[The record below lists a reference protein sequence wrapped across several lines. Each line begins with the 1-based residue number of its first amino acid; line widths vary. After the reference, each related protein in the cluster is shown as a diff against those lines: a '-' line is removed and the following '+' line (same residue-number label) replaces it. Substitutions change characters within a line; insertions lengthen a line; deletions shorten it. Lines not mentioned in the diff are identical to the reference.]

1 MASTSSH
8 DEAVPDNSFT
18 AMTSDQQT
26 SSSNTSSNEHV
37 QNKKKGLITRDQEQL
52 LAKLCGRRP
61 RGRVLPSFNP
71 VGDSHQMTGTDP
83 ATSPKFLSRRGAIP
97 SIPKIR
103 VESPDFRDARV
114 DAGGSVSPSNH
125 PQSTDYLQ
133 VPRSSRPCIQHNQ
146 RTVQPE
152 PGRKKTF
159 LGCIDLALGLH
170 HVRTYGDHDPFGND
184 RRYRAKR
191 NTFRIIALFGVLMM
205 LSLAASIALF
215 VYFASKG
222 GAGPEWFAWI
232 AISAAG
238 WIWSFLA
245 FMVAKQSQRC
255 VLHDA
260 EIARQSIRLDSRV
273 RDGTEAPVAIIGGPS
288 ANQQQLMRAGS
299 SAAGGAAPPILAKH
313 PGLESIQEEDW
324 ARDAEERLDMLVAYQ
339 RTQDG
344 DA

>member
-1 MASTSSH
+1 MTSTSNC
-8 DEAVPDNSFT
+8 DVAVPDNSFT
-18 AMTSDQQT
+18 SPTNDQQT
-26 SSSNTSSNEHV
+26 SSSKRSSNEYG
-37 QNKKKGLITRDQEQL
+37 QNKDKGSITRDQEPL
-52 LAKLCGRRP
+52 LAELCGP
-61 RGRVLPSFNP
+61 
-71 VGDSHQMTGTDP
+71 TC
-83 ATSPKFLSRRGAIP
+83 PKFLSPRGAIQ
-97 SIPKIR
+97 SIPEIR
-103 VESPDFRDARV
+103 VESPDSRHARA

-133 VPRSSRPCIQHNQ
+133 VPRSSKPCVQHKQ
-146 RTVQPE
+146 RALQPE
-152 PGRKKTF
+152 PGRKRTF
-159 LGCIDLALGLH
+159 LGCIDRALGLH
-170 HVRTYGDHDPFGND
+170 HVRTHGDHEPLAND

-215 VYFASKG
+215 IYFASKG

-232 AISAAG
+232 ALSAAG

-245 FMVAKQSQRC
+245 FMVAKQSRRR

-273 RDGTEAPVAIIGGPS
+273 RDGTAAPVAIIGGPS

-299 SAAGGAAPPILAKH
+299 SAAGGAAPRILAKH
-313 PGLESIQEEDW
+313 TGLESIQEEDW
-324 ARDAEERLDMLVAYQ
+324 ARDEEEHLDMWVAYQ